1 MAISMR
7 KKREEERFE
16 KKQKRVQSKLERQEG
31 RVAKTMAKRDVKRIK
46 KGKDVEGKWVDI
58 GPTKRRGEKK
68 ERQTKRFYVATAE
81 DRMRKPGALEFK
93 KKRLSKLRKKNV
105 ALSREDEYKQ
115 ARKRGDWSGKR
126 MAERR
131 EFKEQDASAERL
143 KEKKKAYRKKKGYA
157 SAPYIKS
164 NGRP

>member
-7 KKREEERFE
+7 KKRKEERFE

-81 DRMRKPGALEFK
+81 DRMRKPGVLEFK
-93 KKRLSKLRKKNV
+93 KKRLSKLRKKLQQEENNIEE
-105 ALSREDEYKQ
+105 LEDTK
-115 ARKRGDWSGKR
+115 W
-126 MAERR
+126 
-131 EFKEQDASAERL
+131 EF
-143 KEKKKAYRKKKGYA
+143 
-157 SAPYIKS
+157 
-164 NGRP
+164 